1 MYRQYL
7 ELVECLRIKDSAYYF
22 QAYTDKYELK
32 NIPLGIHSLNKIVP
46 SLCEKACLERRTSHC
61 LRVTCASRLF
71 NENEKEEL
79 IRGRTGHTS
88 DALFRYEKPNKQQ
101 ELEVSNLL
109 GPPECEDK
117 FCLTNES
124 EVLADNIDLGEVRK
138 TENEFDELMEDY
150 LASQELLNI
159 ELPPVEQAEKVAS
172 PQKETFQSVNISNC
186 SVSINYYNR

>member
-1 MYRQYL
+1 
-7 ELVECLRIKDSAYYF
+7 
-22 QAYTDKYELK
+22 
-32 NIPLGIHSLNKIVP
+32 
-46 SLCEKACLERRTSHC
+46 
-61 LRVTCASRLF
+61 
-71 NENEKEEL
+71 
-79 IRGRTGHTS
+79 
-88 DALFRYEKPNKQQ
+88 LFRYEKPNKKQ